1 MGKEILTA
9 RRGERT
15 RGITDILHAEITSV
29 TKLTIGR
36 ALAAITIALLFT
48 GSAFAHGE
56 RAQQANLRMRT
67 VNWYDMQIAPA
78 NAAVGDEVIIS
89 GRLRPS
95 RYWPEHIP
103 GVGGRVFL
111 NVGTSG
117 PNFIRKASN
126 IDGISMVQSTSLEL
140 GRDYSFEIT
149 LVARNPGRFHIH
161 PILSVEGAGTMVGP
175 GRWVEIGGA
184 SSDFVNEVE
193 TMFGRKVNLETFN
206 LGVIG
211 VWHGIWF
218 LIGGAWLF
226 YWLRK
231 RPLLIARSRAVA
243 AAEEAGRSADEILT
257 PQDRRVAIAFVVVTF
272 VVVAAGYQW
281 AESRHPVTTP
291 LRTAKVIVPKK
302 PEPESRVGVILN
314 EAKYRIPGRSFQM
327 LLTVENRLDTPV
339 RISEFSTANLRFI
352 NPAVQSIDPV
362 DSHDLVAAEGLRVE
376 GGTIAPGATQTVKV
390 YAEDALWETQR
401 LTQMINDPDSVIAG
415 LLFFQGDN
423 GAREIVEVGG
433 SMLPV
438 FN

>member
-1 MGKEILTA
+1 MKPM
-9 RRGERT
+9 
-15 RGITDILHAEITSV
+15 
-29 TKLTIGR
+29 IGR
-36 ALAAITIALLFT
+36 AFGVFAIALLFT
-48 GSAFAHGE
+48 GSALAHGE

-67 VNWYDMQIAPA
+67 VNWYDMQISPA
-78 NAAVGDEVIIS
+78 NAAVGDEVTIS

-126 IDGISMVQSTSLEL
+126 IDGISMVQSTALEL
-140 GRDYSFEIT
+140 GRDYSFGIT
-149 LVARNPGRFHIH
+149 LVARKPGRFHVH

-175 GRWVEIGGA
+175 GRWVEIGG
-184 SSDFVNEVE
+184 SSADFVNEVE
-193 TMFGRKVNLETFN
+193 TMFGRKINLETFN

-243 AAEEAGRSADEILT
+243 EAENDGRSADDILT
-257 PQDRRVAIAFVVVTF
+257 PRDRQVAIGFVVVTF
-272 VVVAAGYQW
+272 VIVAAGYQW

-291 LRTAKVIVPKK
+291 LRTAKVIMPKK
-302 PEPESRVGVILN
+302 PEPESLVGVTLN

-352 NPAVQSIDPV
+352 NPAVQSLTPI

-423 GAREIVEVGG
+423 GVREVVEVGG

>member
-1 MGKEILTA
+1 MKPM
-9 RRGERT
+9 
-15 RGITDILHAEITSV
+15 
-29 TKLTIGR
+29 IGR
-36 ALAAITIALLFT
+36 AFGVFAIALLFT
-48 GSAFAHGE
+48 GSALAHGE

-67 VNWYDMQIAPA
+67 VNWYDMQISPA
-78 NAAVGDEVIIS
+78 NAAVGDEVTIS

-126 IDGISMVQSTSLEL
+126 IDGISMVQSTALEL
-140 GRDYSFEIT
+140 GRDYSFGIT
-149 LVARNPGRFHIH
+149 LVARKPGRFHVH

-175 GRWVEIGGA
+175 GRWVEIGG
-184 SSDFVNEVE
+184 SSADFVNEVE
-193 TMFGRKVNLETFN
+193 TMFGRKINLETFN

-243 AAEEAGRSADEILT
+243 EAENDGRSAG
-257 PQDRRVAIAFVVVTF
+257 VT
-272 VVVAAGYQW
+272 
-281 AESRHPVTTP
+281 
-291 LRTAKVIVPKK
+291 
-302 PEPESRVGVILN
+302 LN

-352 NPAVQSIDPV
+352 NPAVQSLTPI

-423 GAREIVEVGG
+423 GVREVVEVGG

>member
-1 MGKEILTA
+1 MKPM
-9 RRGERT
+9 
-15 RGITDILHAEITSV
+15 
-29 TKLTIGR
+29 IGR
-36 ALAAITIALLFT
+36 AFGVFAFALLFT
-48 GSAFAHGE
+48 GSALAHGE

-67 VNWYDMQIAPA
+67 VNWYDMQISPA
-78 NAAVGDEVIIS
+78 NAAVGDEVTIS

-126 IDGISMVQSTSLEL
+126 IDGISMVQSTALEL
-140 GRDYSFEIT
+140 GRDYSFGIT
-149 LVARNPGRFHIH
+149 
-161 PILSVEGAGTMVGP
+161 
-175 GRWVEIGGA
+175 
-184 SSDFVNEVE
+184 
-193 TMFGRKVNLETFN
+193 LETFN

-243 AAEEAGRSADEILT
+243 EAENDGRSADDILT
-257 PQDRRVAIAFVVVTF
+257 PRDRQVAIGFVVVTF
-272 VVVAAGYQW
+272 AIVAAGYQW

-291 LRTAKVIVPKK
+291 LRTAKVIMPKK
-302 PEPESRVGVILN
+302 PEPESRVGATLN

-352 NPAVQSIDPV
+352 NPAVQSLTPI

-423 GAREIVEVGG
+423 GVREVVEVGG

>member
-1 MGKEILTA
+1 MSRPQL
-9 RRGERT
+9 
-15 RGITDILHAEITSV
+15 
-29 TKLTIGR
+29 TKLRIGR
-36 ALAAITIALLFT
+36 TLWAFALTLAFA
-48 GSAFAHGE
+48 GSALAHGE

-67 VNWYDMQIAPA
+67 VNWYDLQVSPT
-78 NAAVGDEVIIS
+78 NASVGDEVVIS

-95 RYWPEHIP
+95 KYWPEHIP

-117 PNFIRKASN
+117 PNFVRKASH
-126 IDGISMVQSTSLEL
+126 IDGISMVQSTALEL
-140 GRDYSFEIT
+140 GRDYSFDIK
-149 LVARNPGRFHIH
+149 LAARNPGRFHVH

-175 GRWVEIGGA
+175 GRWVEIGG
-184 SSDFVNEVE
+184 SSADFENEVE

-211 VWHGIWF
+211 VWHAIWF
-218 LIGGAWLF
+218 VIGGAWLF

-243 AAEEAGRSADEILT
+243 QAEQDGRSANDILT
-257 PQDRRVAIAFVVVTF
+257 PQDRNVAIGFVVVTF
-272 VVVAAGYQW
+272 VIVAAGYQW

-291 LRTAKVIVPKK
+291 LRTAKTVMPKK
-302 PEPESRVGVILN
+302 PEPETRVGVTLD

-327 LLTVENRLDTPV
+327 LLTVENNMETPV

-352 NPAVQSIDPV
+352 NPAVQSLEPV
-362 DSHDLVAAEGLRVE
+362 DSHDLVAVEGLRVE
-376 GGTIAPGATQTVKV
+376 GGVIAPGATQTVKV

-401 LTQMINDPDSVIAG
+401 LTQMINDPDSIIAG

-423 GAREIVEVGG
+423 GVREIVEVGG